1 MVDGQPL
8 LENAHH
14 HEISLSQRAGDNKLQ
29 IAYFRDRIKDPALL
43 GVGDVGWT
51 TEDVLPDVYSGTF
64 SFNGGALEAQGV
76 RLVFQRR
83 ISDTVTATWDYAY
96 GGVLELE
103 QPNVDWK
110 VVRSSLQHGWRHSAA
125 LRLNG
130 SVPRYKTRWIAS
142 YRWTSGGNTEV
153 LALVNERIR
162 RRELRKVVNDGYQAA
177 LCTAGVAAE
186 EVCYV
191 ASTGEGELVDF
202 RRGHFY
208 GMTTHARGAIF
219 LMPEVR
225 AVLDVGAL
233 HARAMRIDERS
244 RVLSYRMTGQCA
256 SGSGQFLENVA
267 RYLGI
272 ALEDVGPLSCRA
284 GDPQVVSSIC
294 AVLAETDV
302 INMVSRGITTPD
314 ILKGI
319 HLSMAGR
326 YTKLLRAID
335 AHGQVAITGGLSA
348 DTGLA
353 QALQEKSREDG
364 LDLEV
369 RTHPDSIYA
378 GALGA
383 ALWGAYRHRMLAR
396 HAEVPA

>member
-1 MVDGQPL
+1 MTTSTISPRARSAGGQ
-8 LENAHH
+8 
-14 HEISLSQRAGDNKLQ
+14 ITAG
-29 IAYFRDRIKDPALL
+29 
-43 GVGDVGWT
+43 VDVGSSAVKITVLLT
-51 TEDVLPDVYSGTF
+51 TGSG
-64 SFNGGALEAQGV
+64 EAEI
-76 RLVFQRR
+76 L
-83 ISDTVTATWDYAY
+83 
-96 GGVLELE
+96 
-103 QPNVDWK
+103 
-110 VVRSSLQHGWRHSAA
+110 SL
-125 LRLNG
+125 L
-130 SVPRYKTRWIAS
+130 T
-142 YRWTSGGNTEV
+142 
-153 LALVNERIR
+153 ERIR
-162 RRELRKVVNDGYQAA
+162 RRDLRKVVNDAYQAA
-177 LCTAGVAAE
+177 LDSAGVAE
-186 EVCYV
+186 DDVCYV

-233 HARAMRIDERS
+233 HARVMRIDERS
-244 RVLSYRMTGQCA
+244 RVLSHRMTGQCA

-272 ALEDVGPLSCRA
+272 ALEDIGPLSCRA
-284 GDPQVVSSIC
+284 GNPQAVSSIC

-335 AHGQVAITGGLSA
+335 VHGQVAITGGLSA
-348 DTGLA
+348 DIGLA
-353 QALQEKSREDG
+353 RALQEKSREDG
-364 LDLEV
+364 LDVEI
-369 RTHPDSIYA
+369 RTHPNSIYA

-383 ALWGAYRHRMLAR
+383 ALWGAYRHRVLGR
-396 HAEVPA
+396 HAEASA